1 MGRLRL
7 LQLARFVSY
16 VETPAGFALTREGH
30 QSTRFCLL
38 LHGSV
43 VVSKRAPEA
52 EREGRGDRPEITLAV
67 ISAEDETP
75 YFGENCILSA
85 QIDSA
90 AGATVST
97 CERSH
102 LLVVYLESAA
112 DFLRALPEFGSSLLE
127 RKAMLRRTNKRLVA
141 ASSIALR

>member
-1 MGRLRL
+1 M
-7 LQLARFVSY
+7 
-16 VETPAGFALTREGH
+16 T
-30 QSTRFCLL
+30 
-38 LHGSV
+38 
-43 VVSKRAPEA
+43 KRAA
-52 EREGRGDRPEITLAV
+52 GADITLAV

-127 RKAMLRRTNKRLVA
+127 RKAMLRRTNKRLVE
-141 ASSIALR
+141 ASYIKGHANSRQVWTGVTRVQIPQGFHRRRSTYYITA